1 MSTIRLSIEIH
12 CSQPNWAKLQP
23 ETVCPCYRL
32 YLNNELITERSW
44 QFGDNYFI
52 NEEIYA
58 NLEID
63 NTYKLTLE
71 PLIKIPGL
79 AKFHVS
85 NFNCFEREHV
95 ILTSDDLSITFKL
108 R

>member
-1 MSTIRLSIEIH
+1 MNLVKLSVEIH
-12 CSQPNWAKLQP
+12 CNQPNWAKMQP
-23 ETVCPCYRL
+23 IDPSYRL
-32 YLNNELITERSW
+32 YLNNDLVTERTW
-44 QFGDNYFI
+44 KFGESCFI

-58 NLEID
+58 NLEIE
-63 NTYKLTLE
+63 NSYQLRLE

-85 NFNCFEREHV
+85 NFNCFEKEHV